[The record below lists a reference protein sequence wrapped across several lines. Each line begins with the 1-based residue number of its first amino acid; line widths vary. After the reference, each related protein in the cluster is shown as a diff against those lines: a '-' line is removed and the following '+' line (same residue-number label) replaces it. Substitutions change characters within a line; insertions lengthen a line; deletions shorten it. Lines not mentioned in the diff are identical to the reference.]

1 MISKNRLMKP
11 SLAAT
16 SVLIFGGLVNSAH
29 GQQNYGSSGLSF
41 YPEIQRGVAHGPAL
55 FSELSAATGAL
66 KTVVIRPYKNTK
78 IVLPRDLRPG
88 TVIGN
93 IDEDIKLRVPRGGMT
108 SCSRLFSD
116 GRVRVTLV
124 SSGADRGLRIVT
136 SRDLT
141 IDVTLGYNI
150 IRGTSCSGAKVQAR
164 VTAVGTRG
172 PMVANMPIKPC

>member
-1 MISKNRLMKP
+1 MPDLQQAFLEGVFGCAFVGAFESALDVVGEEV
-11 SLAAT
+11 A
-16 SVLIFGGLVNSAH
+16 VLV
-29 GQQNYGSSGLSF
+29 
-41 YPEIQRGVAHGPAL
+41 
-55 FSELSAATGAL
+55 
-66 KTVVIRPYKNTK
+66 
-78 IVLPRDLRPG
+78 
-88 TVIGN
+88 
-93 IDEDIKLRVPRGGMT
+93 VPRGGMT
-108 SCSRLFSD
+108 SRSRLFSD